1 MLGIEESL
9 KEKNAMLEKSAET
22 IEYLKKELDTAN
34 EKIAEQ
40 GEEIVKLGEEL
51 NGTIV
56 KLSSTAKREQAIKLA
71 NSLVSKGNLDP
82 INFDDAVERFVNSPD
97 SIEKLSSIANLLT
110 NKSDEPVGSI
120 HNPKKKSAETEAE
133 ERFNR
138 RRENEKINK

>member
-1 MLGIEESL
+1 MLSVEESL
-9 KEKNAMLEKSAET
+9 KQKNTMLEKSAET
-22 IEYLKKELDTAN
+22 IELLKGQLDTAN

-51 NGTIV
+51 NGTIT
-56 KLSSTAKREQAIKLA
+56 KLSSTAKREQSIKLA
-71 NSLVSKGNLDP
+71 NSLVAKGNLDP
-82 INFDDAVERFVNSPD
+82 INFDDAVEKFANSPD
-97 SIEKLSSIANLLT
+97 SIERLSSMADLLT
-110 NKSDEPVGSI
+110 NKDEPVGSI

>member
-51 NGTIV
+51 NGTIT
-56 KLSSTAKREQAIKLA
+56 KLSSTEKREQAIKLA
-71 NSLVSKGNLDP
+71 DNLVKKGNLDP
-82 INFDDAVERFVNSPD
+82 INYDDAVERFVKSPD
-97 SIEKLSSIANLLT
+97 NIEKLSSMADLLT
-110 NKSDEPVGSI
+110 NKDKPVGTI
-120 HNPKKKSAETEAE
+120 HNPKKKSAETDAE
-133 ERFNR
+133 DIFNLR
-138 RRENEKINK
+138 LENEKINQ